1 MDFSKFKTSDWM
13 IVGGGAAFVIS
24 GFVLDWASIDT
35 PIGSYS
41 GGHAFDWFF
50 TGGLALI
57 IAIVAATLTVM
68 RLIGTKPLSAELPL
82 GLVAITAVGLV
93 LMLLRTLAGPGSGVG
108 RGVGMLLSFVASAV
122 VFAGAFLSFKET
134 GGTINDLKDLDKL
147 KAALAKPKP
156 TS

>member
-68 RLIGTKPLSAELPL
+68 RVMGTKPLSPELPL
-82 GLVAITAVGLV
+82 TGRHQRRRLL
-93 LMLLRTLAGPGSGVG
+93 LMLVRTLAGPASGVG
-108 RGVGMLLSFVASAV
+108 RGVGMLFSFVASAV
-122 VFAGAFLSFKET
+122 VSPVPSSPSRRP
-134 GGTINDLKDLDKL
+134 GGTMNDLKDLDKL
-147 KAALAKPKP
+147 KTALAKAKPK
-156 TS
+156 S

>member
-68 RLIGTKPLSAELPL
+68 RVMGTKPLSPELPL
-82 GLVAITAVGLV
+82 TGRHQRRRLLLDARANPRRPGVRCRTRRGDAVQ
-93 LMLLRTLAGPGSGVG
+93 LRRLGGRSPVPSSPSRRPG
-108 RGVGMLLSFVASAV
+108 GMM
-122 VFAGAFLSFKET
+122 
-134 GGTINDLKDLDKL
+134 NDLKDLDKL
-147 KAALAKPKP
+147 ETALAKVKPK
-156 TS
+156 S